1 MAIDAVS
8 KGFGVNTSV
17 PVSSFKTE
25 SKVVA
30 EPVKVDVPLSVPSA
44 PEPQKY
50 QPVSSEP
57 SSTES
62 KVQTRKEDRAIVTQ
76 EGDYFKKVLKE
87 DETNKKRT
95 RQEEEQKAREDE
107 SRKEEMQKLME
118 ELNKKV
124 NQFSASIKFG
134 FNDKTNSIAVSMMDG
149 AKETSVKQI
158 SPQEANK
165 LADRMSYVLGILFDQ
180 KG

>member
-8 KGFGVNTSV
+8 KGFGVNVSV
-17 PVSSFKTE
+17 PLST
-25 SKVVA
+25 SKVESNVQSA
-30 EPVKVDVPLSVPSA
+30 PVKVDIPVSVPFVA
-44 PEPQKY
+44 EPQKY

-62 KVQTRKEDRAIVTQ
+62 KIQTRKDDKISVAQ
-76 EGDYFKKVLKE
+76 ESDFFKKVLKE
-87 DETNKKRT
+87 DETNKRRT
-95 RQEEEQKAREDE
+95 KQEEEQKAREDE
-107 SRKEEMQKLME
+107 SRKEEMQKLTE

-149 AKETSVKQI
+149 AKEASVKQI
-158 SPQEANK
+158 SPQEATK